1 MKLTN
6 AILYA
11 VLAAE
16 APNPKTDALAAQGP
30 AAVVAALKDTP
41 NAELA
46 EAEKFGDTEHIN
58 SINEHL
64 GDYESERKERIND
77 AKGGVIQTRQ
87 RRAIQQGT
95 GAVVA
100 ALEQEL
106 AEAKKYNDVQH
117 IASIEKHLADYASE
131 RRERIAD
138 AQGGHTD
145 TRQAAAAW

>member
-1 MKLTN
+1 M
-6 AILYA
+6 
-11 VLAAE
+11 
-16 APNPKTDALAAQGP
+16 
-30 AAVVAALKDTP
+30 
-41 NAELA
+41 
-46 EAEKFGDTEHIN
+46 
-58 SINEHL
+58 
-64 GDYESERKERIND
+64 
-77 AKGGVIQTRQ
+77 IQTRQ

-145 TRQAAAAW
+145 TREAAAAGPDDRKARDDRVQAVEAALEQEMRNAEH